1 MLNLLANITPAD
13 IIAYARQVPQPGNFL
28 LTAASGGIVPARNRQ
43 SVKYRIKRTTTFAS
57 GAAKFRAYDTET
69 PLGRR
74 EVQHSFTE
82 GMLPPLGQKLVV
94 GELETI
100 LLALE
105 HGSDDQALL
114 DEIYDDAEH
123 LVQAIWARLE
133 LAAGDL
139 LVDGVFTLED
149 ENGLTLEADFAV
161 PAANLPTAAVFWNA
175 DAADPLRDEQAWI
188 AQLVDSGE
196 ARPERALTSAAV
208 ARLFGGSQTYK
219 NDFYGDDANAN
230 IARPTL
236 TPGQVQTVRDRW
248 NLPSI
253 TEYDTQVRVDG
264 VNTRPIPEEQFL
276 LLPPSSVELAET
288 QMGITAEALALT
300 RAGNPR
306 IEREDQP
313 GIIVTAKEEDDPVRV
328 WTKSAAVG
336 MPVMHAPDS
345 YISAKVLPAAA

>member
-1 MLNLLANITPAD
+1 MLNLLANIAPAD
-13 IIAYARQVPQPGNFL
+13 IIAYARQVPQPANFL
-28 LTAASGGIVPARNRQ
+28 LTQTAGGIVPARNRQ
-43 SVKYRIKRTTTFAS
+43 SVKYRIKRTTSFAS

-74 EVQHSFTE
+74 EVAHSFTE

-114 DEIYDDAEH
+114 DEIYDDTEH

-139 LVDGVFTLED
+139 LTDGVFTLAD

-161 PAANLPTAAVFWNA
+161 PAANLPTAAVFWN
-175 DAADPLRDEQAWI
+175 DPLADPLTDEQTWI
-188 AQLVDSGE
+188 AQLTSSGE
-196 ARPERALTSAAV
+196 PRPARVLTSSTV
-208 ARLFGGSQTYK
+208 NRFFGGSQKYK
-219 NDFYGDDANAN
+219 DDYYGDDANAN

-248 NLPSI
+248 NLPPVV
-253 TEYDTQVRVDG
+253 EYDTQVRVDG
-264 VNTRPIPEEQFL
+264 VNTRPIPEQQFI
-276 LLPPSSVELAET
+276 LLPPTDV
-288 QMGITAEALALT
+288 
-300 RAGNPR
+300 
-306 IEREDQP
+306 
-313 GIIVTAKEEDDPVRV
+313 
-328 WTKSAAVG
+328 
-336 MPVMHAPDS
+336 
-345 YISAKVLPAAA
+345 